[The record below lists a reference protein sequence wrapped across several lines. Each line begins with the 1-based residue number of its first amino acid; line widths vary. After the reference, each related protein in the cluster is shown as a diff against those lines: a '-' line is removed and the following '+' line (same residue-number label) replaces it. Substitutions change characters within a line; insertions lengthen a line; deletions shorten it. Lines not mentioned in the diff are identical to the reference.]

1 MNILYEGFDGTPAL
15 AFYGW
20 AIIIIG
26 TIFIIAFI
34 IALRVNFH
42 DSGVIIIFIMGL
54 ILVGSGIL
62 LNNDNR
68 VPIIKATIN
77 EQVSWR
83 EIVDKYE
90 LKGQE
95 GQIYVFKVNNVT
107 NEEWENYLKEKEN
120 K

>member
-15 AFYGW
+15 PFYGW
-20 AIIIIG
+20 TMIIFGIIL
-26 TIFIIAFI
+26 IIAFI
-34 IALRVNFH
+34 IALKTNFH
-42 DSGVIIIFIMGL
+42 DTGVMIMFISGL
-54 ILVGSGIL
+54 ILIGSGFL
-62 LNNDNR
+62 VKNDNR